1 MVAFAADYHIAVIG
15 CSGGDQFQQCNSTIY
30 LYHILMK
37 GISREKALETCLV
50 IATGFILLFY
60 LVHLKIFL
68 FLAFVVGL
76 IGSFIKPLARLIA
89 WLWLKL
95 GDGMGYVMSKLILS
109 LVFFLFLLPLALIYR
124 MVNKDP
130 LGLKRDK
137 NTYWKNRDYRYLPK
151 DLENTW

>member
-1 MVAFAADYHIAVIG
+1 M
-15 CSGGDQFQQCNSTIY
+15 NR
-30 LYHILMK
+30 
-37 GISREKALETCLV
+37 ISREKALETCLI

-60 LVHLKIFL
+60 LAHLRIFL

-76 IGSFIKPLARLIA
+76 IGGFIKPLARLIA

-95 GDGMGYVMSKLILS
+95 GDGMGYVMSRLILS

-124 MVNKDP
+124 AVKKDP
-130 LGLKRDK
+130 LGLKKDK
-137 NTYWKNRDYRYLPK
+137 NTFWKNRDHRYLPK